1 MQSEFWL
8 ERWERGEI
16 GFHLD
21 DINPYLRQYWP
32 QMQLAVGSRVLVP
45 LCGKSLDI
53 MWLRDQ
59 GYRVAGVELSRL
71 AVEAF
76 FREAG
81 LVPQVSSSGAL
92 QRYAAGDIEI
102 FCGDFFA
109 LTPGDVPELAAVYD
123 RAAPIA
129 LPPALRSRYVRHL
142 AGLMDNTAR
151 GLLISMDYPQAQMP
165 GPPFAVD
172 EAEVRRLYAG
182 LAEVRSLALFDVLA
196 QNERFRQRGL
206 TRMQEQVFQLE
217 FGSEAARL

>member
-45 LCGKSLDI
+45 LCGKSLDL

-59 GYRVAGVELSRL
+59 GYRVAGVELSRQ

-92 QRYAAGDIEI
+92 QRRYCWRRSAGASISRRTRTSTTAAAWISRRCSAWRRNKGW
-102 FCGDFFA
+102 
-109 LTPGDVPELAAVYD
+109 
-123 RAAPIA
+123 
-129 LPPALRSRYVRHL
+129 LPAST
-142 AGLMDNTAR
+142 GS
-151 GLLISMDYPQAQMP
+151 G
-165 GPPFAVD
+165 
-172 EAEVRRLYAG
+172 
-182 LAEVRSLALFDVLA
+182 
-196 QNERFRQRGL
+196 
-206 TRMQEQVFQLE
+206 RMTC
-217 FGSEAARL
+217 

>member
-1 MQSEFWL
+1 MQTEFWL

-32 QMQLAVGSRVLVP
+32 QMQLPAGSRVLVP
-45 LCGKSLDI
+45 LCGKSLDL

-59 GYRVAGVELSRL
+59 GYRVVGVELSRL

-81 LVPQVSSSGAL
+81 LVPQVSPNGAL

-109 LTPGDVPELAAVYD
+109 LTPDEVPELGAVYD
-123 RAAPIA
+123 RAALIA
-129 LPPALRSRYVRHL
+129 LPLALRSRYVRHL
-142 AGLMDNTAR
+142 AGLMGNTAR

-165 GPPFAVD
+165 GPPFAVE
-172 EAEVRRLYAG
+172 EAEVQRLYTG
-182 LAEVRSLALFDVLA
+182 FAEVRSLALFDVLA

-217 FGSEAARL
+217 FRPEAARL